1 MRTPKDQRP
10 ENFRRGT
17 GIPPWSIHPSEWR
30 NVEIVQVDLP
40 SGYRVHWFTRLSKY
54 KFIGETQHAET
65 TYNGQVIRF
74 REVASVID
82 DEASHD
88 WVPVDSRGRRI
99 RFELPQVEAQIVRLE
114 PWKTSSTAIRLDGE
128 GILKGWT
135 GVVLSMYE
143 MSFERDHYLHLH
155 RLREVIL
162 DHYRPILGIENDR
175 HLTTAVVRYLERYL
189 DDYNKRIRN
198 EGIQGLQEAAHPIGT
213 RPAVHA
219 GAMGAAR

>member
-10 ENFRRGT
+10 DDYRRGT
-17 GIPPWSIHPSEWR
+17 GIPPHSIHPDQWR

-40 SGYRVHWFTRLSKY
+40 SGYRVHWFTRLYKY
-54 KFIGETQHAET
+54 KFVEGVQHAET
-65 TYNGQVIRF
+65 SYNGQTVRF

-82 DEASHD
+82 DEPSHD
-88 WVPVDSRGRRI
+88 WVPVDAKGRRI

-135 GVVLSMYE
+135 GVILSMYE

-155 RLREVIL
+155 RLRELIL
-162 DHYRPILGIENDR
+162 DHYRPVFNAANDR
-175 HLTTAVVRYLERYL
+175 HLTSAIVRHLERYL
-189 DDYNKRIRN
+189 DDYNKRIKN
-198 EGIQGLQEAAHPIGT
+198 EGIQGLQEAFDPIGARPAIHAHP
-213 RPAVHA
+213 
-219 GAMGAAR
+219 MGAAR

>member
-10 ENFRRGT
+10 DDYRRGT

-40 SGYRVHWFTRLSKY
+40 SGYRVHWFTRLTKY
-54 KFIGETQHAET
+54 RFIGETQHAET
-65 TYNGQVIRF
+65 TYNGHTVRF

-82 DEASHD
+82 NEASHD
-88 WVPVDSRGRRI
+88 WVPVDAKGRRI

-135 GVVLSMYE
+135 GIILSMYE
-143 MSFERDHYLHLH
+143 MSFEREHYLHLH
-155 RLREVIL
+155 RLRELIL
-162 DHYRPILGIENDR
+162 DHYRPIFDIANDR
-175 HLTTAVVRYLERYL
+175 HLTTAIVRHLEQYL
-189 DDYNKRIRN
+189 DDYNKRIKN
-198 EGIQGLQEAAHPIGT
+198 EGIQEVSEPAHPIGA
-213 RPAVHA
+213 RPAIHLDSV
-219 GAMGAAR
+219 GAAR